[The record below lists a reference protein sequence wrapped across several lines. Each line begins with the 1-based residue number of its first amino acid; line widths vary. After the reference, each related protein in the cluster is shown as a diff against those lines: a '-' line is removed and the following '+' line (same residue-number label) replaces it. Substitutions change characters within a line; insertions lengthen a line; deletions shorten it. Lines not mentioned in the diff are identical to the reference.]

1 MANRPSR
8 YLSWELPMDWVV
20 AVSAGEIASGALSPE
35 AERDAHAAFRE
46 HGCVLLRGAFPR
58 PAIEAMFNEYVARY
72 GALNAQGMQDEAAKP
87 PPNRFLNVGDARYE
101 ITLRLSGAFAAP
113 DVIANRLL
121 RRFLGP
127 LLGDDMLL
135 SGVTAVVSHPGAT
148 LQHVHRDYSHLFTEP
163 GVGSGL
169 PVYAVNAAV
178 PLIDVD
184 IETGPTGVWLGSHR
198 WASNVVPQRQTM
210 TACPFQR
217 GDCVLL
223 DYRTLHTGLPN
234 LSGRIRPIVYMVYTR
249 PWFFD
254 EVNHVNR
261 ISLDM
266 PLDQYDQLPQSD
278 RPLLTRAFSQ
288 ATRARWHEADARGR
302 APLRDVNDPST
313 WGKVGRNDPCACGS
327 GKKFKQCHGRST

>member
-1 MANRPSR
+1 
-8 YLSWELPMDWVV
+8 MDWIV
-20 AVSAGEIASGALSPE
+20 AVSADEIARGELLPGS
-35 AERDAHAAFRE
+35 ERDAHAAFRE
-46 HGCVLLRGAFPR
+46 HGCVLLRGALPR
-58 PAIEAMFNEYVARY
+58 PAIEAMFNEYSARY

-87 PPNRFLNVGDARYE
+87 PPNRFLRVGDERYE
-101 ITLRLSGAFAAP
+101 ITLRVSGALGAL

-121 RRFLGP
+121 LRFLNP

-135 SGVTAVVSHPGAT
+135 SGFTAVVSHPGAG
-148 LQHVHRDYSHLFTEP
+148 LQHVHRDFAHLFAEP
-163 GVGSGL
+163 GIGPGL
-169 PVYAVNAAV
+169 PVYAVNVAV

-184 IETGPTGVWLGSHR
+184 SETGPTGVWLGSHR
-198 WASNVVPQRQTM
+198 WASNVMPQRQSM

-234 LSGRIRPIVYMVYTR
+234 LSGRARPIVYMVYTR

-266 PLDQYDQLPQSD
+266 PLEQYDQLPQSV
-278 RPLLTRAFSQ
+278 RPLLTRAFAQ
-288 ATRARWHEADARGR
+288 AARARWHEADARGR
-302 APLRDVNDPST
+302 APLRDAGNPST
-313 WGKVGRNDPCACGS
+313 WGKVGRNEPCACGS
-327 GKKFKQCHGRST
+327 GKKFKQCHGRPA